1 MKDQVVLSSKWYEK
15 TWLVILL
22 CILFFP
28 VGLYAL
34 WRNSS
39 IKKGWKVGVTLF
51 FAIVVVAN
59 ITKDKKTTPSKD
71 NVVSKK
77 EEIVKESVV
86 KEPKSNWQY
95 SEDKDEMTSQK
106 RLFATCLS
114 TNEIQ
119 FEFPYNGGSFFTL
132 TVRNMGN
139 GNEVVLEVSKGQFM
153 SGFNSA
159 LRLKFDDEQPM
170 SIGYSDAADGSSN
183 VIFLNSSNK
192 IISKLKTAK
201 KLLIEATFF
210 SAGSKHIQFDVSGLK
225 WN

>member
-39 IKKGWKVGVTLF
+39 IKKGWKVGVTVF

-106 RLFATCLS
+106 RLFAKCLS

-119 FEFPYNGGSFFTL
+119 ISSAVPILFSSAFGAKNYTC
-132 TVRNMGN
+132 
-139 GNEVVLEVSKGQFM
+139 EVVMDFIACSTYG
-153 SGFNSA
+153 
-159 LRLKFDDEQPM
+159 RT
-170 SIGYSDAADGSSN
+170 GSRIDLQSN
-183 VIFLNSSNK
+183 
-192 IISKLKTAK
+192 
-201 KLLIEATFF
+201 
-210 SAGSKHIQFDVSGLK
+210 HR
-225 WN
+225 